1 MKIDAA
7 FAEEVVSEALKSGAD
22 QAEVFMKSFKNLSVD
37 VKGKAV
43 DSLTSSLSY
52 GYSLRV
58 IKDKRLGFSYATDPE
73 KKNSVVKQAVEAAE
87 YSDEDSN
94 LGLPVLSRKSVP
106 ADIAVYDP
114 AVADLKEGDAID
126 LTMRLEKAAFDT
138 DSRIKKVRKA
148 SGSFTTAETVIVNSE
163 AVMTRYLSTTCS
175 AQIMAIAEDGQESQ
189 TGWDYS
195 GSRFLSGVSFEKT
208 GRTAA
213 ERSVQL
219 LGARTISGA
228 RTNVLLDNS
237 VTIDFLGIFASS
249 LSSEALQKGKSLLK
263 DKLGKEIISPRLN
276 IVDSGLLPGR
286 LGSRPTDDEG
296 VPTSEKILVRKGVL
310 QSYLYNTYTARKG
323 NTCSTGNAVRGGF
336 SSLPSVGIT
345 NLFAGPASEKDCLCK
360 KDLFAFL
367 DRGLYIVD
375 AMGVHTANPISGD
388 FSLGV
393 TGLWIEG
400 GKVRFPVKEA
410 VISGNV
416 LDFFNKVAAIGDDLT
431 FYGNMGAPGI
441 IISDVDISA

>member
-1 MKIDAA
+1 MKIDPA
-7 FAEEVVSEALKSGAD
+7 FVEEIVSEALRRGAD

-37 VKGKAV
+37 IKGQAV
-43 DSLTSSLSY
+43 DSVTSSLSY
-52 GYSLRV
+52 GYSLRL
-58 IKDKRLGFSYATDPE
+58 IKDKCLGFSYATDLAE
-73 KKNSVVKQAVEAAE
+73 KNSVITQAVESAGH
-87 YSDEDSN
+87 SDEDSN
-94 LGLPVLSRKSVP
+94 LGLPGPSGP
-106 ADIAVYDP
+106 ADVVVYDP
-114 AVADLKEGDAID
+114 TVADLKEDDAID
-126 LTMRLEKAAFDT
+126 MTMLLEKAAFDT
-138 DSRIKKVRKA
+138 DSRVKKVRKA
-148 SGSFTTAETVIVNSE
+148 SGSFTTTETVIVNSKS
-163 AVMTRYLSTTCS
+163 VKTRYLSTSCS
-175 AQIMAIAEDGQESQ
+175 AQIIAIAEDGQESQ
-189 TGWDYS
+189 TGWDFS
-195 GSRFLSGVSFEKT
+195 GSRFLSDVSFEKT

-219 LGARTISGA
+219 LGARTVSGS

-276 IVDSGLLPGR
+276 IIDSGLLPGK
-286 LGSRPTDDEG
+286 LGSRPIDDEG
-296 VPTSEKILVRKGVL
+296 VSTSEKILVHKGVL
-310 QSYLYNTYTARKG
+310 QTYLYNTYTARKG
-323 NTCSTGNAVRGGF
+323 NTHSTGNAVRGGF

-345 NLFAGPASEKDCLCK
+345 NLFVGPASEKDCLGK

-400 GKVRFPVKEA
+400 GKIRFPVKEA
-410 VISGNV
+410 VISGNI
-416 LDFFNKVAAIGDDLT
+416 LDFFNKVAAVGDDLI
-431 FYGNMGAPGI
+431 FYGNMGAPSI

>member
-1 MKIDAA
+1 MKIDPD
-7 FAEEVVSEALKSGAD
+7 FAEEIVAEALRSGAD
-22 QAEVFMKSFKNLSVD
+22 QAEVFMKSFKDLSVD
-37 VKGKAV
+37 IKGQAV

-58 IKDKRLGFSYATDPE
+58 IKDRRLGFSSATDLAE
-73 KKNSVVKQAVEAAE
+73 KNYVVKQALESAG

-94 LGLPVLSRKSVP
+94 LGLPGPSVP
-106 ADIAVYDP
+106 AEVAVYDP
-114 AVADLKEGDAID
+114 AVADLKEGDAIS
-126 LTMRLEKAAFDT
+126 LTMLLEKAAFDA
-138 DSRIKKVRKA
+138 DSRVKKVRKA
-148 SGSFTTAETVIVNSE
+148 SGSFTTTETVIVSSE
-163 AVMTRYLSTTCS
+163 SVKTRYLATSCS
-175 AQIMAIAEDGQESQ
+175 AQIMAIAECGQESQ

-195 GSRFLSGVSFEKT
+195 GSRFLGDVSFEKT

-213 ERSVQL
+213 ERSVRL

-263 DKLGKEIISPRLN
+263 DKLGKSIISPRLN
-276 IVDSGLLPGR
+276 IIDSGLRPGK
-286 LGSRPTDDEG
+286 LGSRPVDDEG
-296 VPTSEKILVRKGVL
+296 VPTSEKILVHKGVL
-310 QSYLYNTYTARKG
+310 KTYLYNTYTARRGK
-323 NTCSTGNAVRGGF
+323 TDSTGNAVRGGF
-336 SSLPSVGIT
+336 ASLPSVGIT
-345 NLFAGPASEKDCLCK
+345 NLFVGPASEEDCLGK

-367 DRGLYIVD
+367 DKGLYIVD

-400 GKVRFPVKEA
+400 GKIRFPVKEA
-410 VISGNV
+410 VISGNI
-416 LDFFNKVAAIGDDLT
+416 LDFFNKVAAIGDDLI
-431 FYGNMGAPGI
+431 FYGNMGAPSL